1 MDTVGAGEG
10 EIVMWAGGSSSRQ
23 TDLTTNKPVDS
34 SIVGIVDFVDILGKR
49 GLRQGEC
56 LMKIARVTGTVVSTV
71 KYEKYRG
78 YKLLKVRHLTLEG
91 ELTGEELIALDA
103 ADAGIG
109 DIVLVNNDG
118 GAAQMVTGRQDAHR
132 KRHHLRRGGLL
143 YLAGQT
149 RGLPL
154 GGSA

>member
-1 MDTVGAGEG
+1 
-10 EIVMWAGGSSSRQ
+10 
-23 TDLTTNKPVDS
+23 
-34 SIVGIVDFVDILGKR
+34 
-49 GLRQGEC
+49 
-56 LMKIARVTGTVVSTV
+56 MKIARVTGTVGSTV

-118 GAAQMVTGRQDAHR
+118 GAAQMVTGDKTLIASVTICGVVDCYTWQGKHVACH
-132 KRHHLRRGGLL
+132 
-143 YLAGQT
+143 
-149 RGLPL
+149 
-154 GGSA
+154 

>member
-1 MDTVGAGEG
+1 
-10 EIVMWAGGSSSRQ
+10 
-23 TDLTTNKPVDS
+23 
-34 SIVGIVDFVDILGKR
+34 
-49 GLRQGEC
+49 
-56 LMKIARVTGTVVSTV
+56 MKIARVTGTVVSTV

-118 GAAQMVTGRQDAHR
+118 GAAQMVTGD
-132 KRHHLRRGGLL
+132 KTLIGHLRRGGLL